1 MAKGEYICFL
11 DSDDTYE
18 PNFLMMLLKETEEN
32 NIDFS
37 YCLFNKVFDH
47 NDIRPSKEYID
58 NNTLINFLNFDYFDI
73 CCLLLKKQFI
83 EKHQIKFDTDMIVG
97 EDVWFILQ
105 SLYLGKYTCVNE
117 HLYNYYHI
125 STSIMNKKW
134 KVNNYLDEINAWEA
148 ILKKTKLNYILTQK
162 DELLN
167 KINIKLLSLK
177 IQFMWKLLSSGYFE
191 YLENYLNE
199 FRYDVHLFSKIK
211 NPRKYKF
218 RLKIIESKSHFLWRI
233 TKIFIAKKKDIIEF

>member
-1 MAKGEYICFL
+1 
-11 DSDDTYE
+11 
-18 PNFLMMLLKETEEN
+18 
-32 NIDFS
+32 
-37 YCLFNKVFDH
+37 
-47 NDIRPSKEYID
+47 
-58 NNTLINFLNFDYFDI
+58 
-73 CCLLLKKQFI
+73 
-83 EKHQIKFDTDMIVG
+83 
-97 EDVWFILQ
+97 
-105 SLYLGKYTCVNE
+105 
-117 HLYNYYHI
+117 
-125 STSIMNKKW
+125 MNKKW

-148 ILKKTKLNYILTQK
+148 ILENTKLHYTLTQK

-167 KINIKLLSLK
+167 KINIKLLNLN

-191 YLENYLNE
+191 YLEHYLNE

>member
-1 MAKGEYICFL
+1 MMNKKSLPLVSVIIPAYNAKKYLERAVNSVLNQSYKNVEVIIINDGSSDDTLSIIKKLSVLHKEIIFFSHENQGISKTRNKGIELAKGEYICFL

-117 HLYNYYHI
+117 HLYN
-125 STSIMNKKW
+125 
-134 KVNNYLDEINAWEA
+134 
-148 ILKKTKLNYILTQK
+148 
-162 DELLN
+162 
-167 KINIKLLSLK
+167 
-177 IQFMWKLLSSGYFE
+177 
-191 YLENYLNE
+191 
-199 FRYDVHLFSKIK
+199 
-211 NPRKYKF
+211 
-218 RLKIIESKSHFLWRI
+218 
-233 TKIFIAKKKDIIEF
+233 